1 MDWDNYRLILEIHR
15 AGSIR
20 AAAKRMDVDHSTIS
34 RRLSKLRKFLD
45 VTIFVKTA
53 DGLGLTFAG
62 EELLVA
68 AEQMETIGFTADRR
82 SKAHTKPERYK
93 IRLSIPPSVC
103 SLIADD
109 LKSFV
114 FQNPDIELTLDS
126 TFDRV
131 NLDRSEAD
139 VVVRGTDNPPDHL
152 VGRRLFPYYLCL
164 YGQADYLTKTHP
176 ADYSWIYRDYDGD
189 KPQWL
194 VSSPYP
200 DAPIGIKANDIVTRH
215 NLAVDGFGLNCG
227 ACFMADP
234 VPNLIRL
241 EGVKPFRWEDFWVL
255 THPDLRKVP
264 AIQKLMKFLSGAL
277 TKHRDLIEGRVPNPN
292 LGE

>member
-20 AAAKRMDVDHSTIS
+20 AAAKQMGVDHSTIS
-34 RRLSKLRKFLD
+34 RRLSKLRQYLD
-45 VTIFVKTA
+45 DTVFEKTA
-53 DGLGLTFAG
+53 DGIGLTPAG
-62 EELLVA
+62 QELLDA
-68 AEQMETIGFTADRR
+68 ARQMEMIGFTADRR
-82 SKAHTKPERYK
+82 SKAHSNPERYK

-103 SLIADD
+103 SLIVDD
-109 LKSFV
+109 LKNFV
-114 FQNPDIELTLDS
+114 IGNPDIELSLDS
-126 TFDRV
+126 TFSRV
-131 NLDRSEAD
+131 DLDRSEAD

-152 VGRRLFPYYLCL
+152 VGRRLFPYFLCL
-164 YGQADYLTKTHP
+164 YGQAEYLKKTDP
-176 ADYSWIYRDYDGD
+176 EDYSWIYRDYEGE

-194 VSSPYP
+194 LSSPYP

-215 NLAVDGFGLNCG
+215 NLAAEGLGLNCG

-241 EGVKPFRWEDFWVL
+241 EGVLPFRWEDFWVL

-264 AIQKLMKFLSGAL
+264 AIQKLMKFLSAAL

-292 LGE
+292 HGE